1 MSHGETRALPFL
13 DPMSLILTVA
23 FVTFLLAMVGLK
35 YWLAWRQIRHVT
47 GHANAVPR
55 QFADRVSLDAHRR
68 AAAYTVE
75 KTRLGLFETATGAL
89 LLVGM
94 TLLGGLDWI
103 VAQLAGLGTSDF
115 VLQMLV
121 VSMVLLL
128 ASLLDLPFAWYRQ
141 FRIEQKYGFNRM
153 TVGLWLADLA
163 KSLVL
168 TALLGLPLLAA
179 VLWLMQEAG
188 GLWWFY
194 AWLLWVGFNALV
206 LLLYPTL
213 IAPIFNKFE
222 PLKDGGLA
230 ERIGAL
236 LIRTGFSS
244 KGVFVMDGS
253 RRSAH
258 GNAYFTGLGRA
269 KRIVFFD
276 TLVERLAPSEIEAVL
291 AHELG
296 HFKLKHI
303 AKRLVYTFLASL
315 GFLALLGW
323 LITQPWFYAG
333 LGRHAVAHG
342 LQQRRGARAVRAR
355 VAGVHL
361 RLRSHRQPAVA
372 QARIRGRC
380 LCRAPCLGERPRQ
393 RPGEAVPGQR
403 IDADAG
409 SAALGLLR
417 LAPAGVDPHRATD
430 RTGGLTCRPSNS
442 CARRAASHWRRAR

>member
-1 MSHGETRALPFL
+1 
-13 DPMSLILTVA
+13 MSLVLTVA
-23 FVTFLLAMVGLK
+23 FVVFLLAMVGLK

-47 GHANAVPR
+47 AHADAVPR

-89 LLVGM
+89 LLVGV

-103 VAQLAGLGTSDF
+103 VGRLAALGTSDF

-121 VSMVLLL
+121 VSVVLLL
-128 ASLLDLPFAWYRQ
+128 VSLLDLPFAWYRQ
-141 FRIEQKYGFNRM
+141 FHIEQKYGFNRM
-153 TVGLWLADLA
+153 TLGLWLADLG

-188 GLWWFY
+188 DLWWFY

-206 LLLYPTL
+206 LVLYPTL

-236 LIRTGFSS
+236 LTRTGFSS

-323 LITQPWFYAG
+323 LITQSWFYAG
-333 LGRHAVAHG
+333 LGVTPSLTGSNHGVALVLFALVLPVFTFVFAPIVSLLSRKHEFEADAFAARHAS
-342 LQQRRGARAVRAR
+342 
-355 VAGVHL
+355 AGDLVNALVKLYQDNASTLTPDPLHSAFYDSHPPASIRIE
-361 RLRSHRQPAVA
+361 RL
-372 QARIRGRC
+372 I
-380 LCRAPCLGERPRQ
+380 E
-393 RPGEAVPGQR
+393 
-403 IDADAG
+403 
-409 SAALGLLR
+409 
-417 LAPAGVDPHRATD
+417 
-430 RTGGLTCRPSNS
+430 
-442 CARRAASHWRRAR
+442 RAA